1 MGLKDLF
8 VKPASNELGTPE
20 RIVDIAKDL
29 ETFKAT
35 KKETKKFPESGT
47 IVTEEFEAPTDVV
60 SIEDLYLYINLNLPS
75 EGNTIF
81 LVKEFS
87 DSLPKNLS
95 TEVKRESVKG
105 ILKTSKIDIEELIID
120 GSERREGLIRLKDEM
135 SQKAVSHIESNLN
148 DIKRLEENIEAL
160 KAENI
165 SVQKLDED
173 QTMLI
178 DVEIGKIEQI
188 VKFLGLEGDEQ

>member
-60 SIEDLYLYINLNLPS
+60 SIKDLYNNLNLPS